1 LNKGDKGSK
10 SGGII
15 GKTLENFSLRR
26 SRDGS
31 AGFNG
36 FLSLGKKQTGN
47 NGSGVNIFGI
57 RIGQEPKED
66 D

>member
-1 LNKGDKGSK
+1 M
-10 SGGII
+10 I
-15 GKTLENFSLRR
+15 GKALENFSLRR

-36 FLSLGKKQTGN
+36 FLSLGKKQTGS

-57 RIGQEPKED
+57 RIGQEPKEAD
-66 D
+66 